1 MTRLWQTT
9 VILLG
14 TIAMTACG
22 GGNEKAAE
30 GSSSMSRSPAS
41 VRGWVADIQ
50 STPTNYSVVKPM
62 SDSALRSDLF
72 SRTNV
77 YVANAQFASG
87 GIAENGSF
95 ILLDVPPGSVNVVF
109 QIPGYRDA
117 SLQLTGVPENADVL
131 IPGVIV
137 TPTGARP
144 ADGAAIQVRVPGE
157 TKRATGQFATVG
169 GVRVPVT
176 EAPLSEMVD
185 RRDYPEPP
193 KGPAAVKP
201 LATVR

>member
-1 MTRLWQTT
+1 MTRAWLTTT
-9 VILLG
+9 VFLG
-14 TIAMTACG
+14 AIALASCG
-22 GGNEKAAE
+22 GAEKRAD
-30 GSSSMSRSPAS
+30 GSSMSRSPAS
-41 VRGWVADIQ
+41 VRGWVSDIQ

-95 ILLDVPPGSVNVVF
+95 ILLDVPPGAVNIVF

-117 SLQLTGVPENADVL
+117 SLQLSGVPENADVL

-137 TPTGARP
+137 TPNGARP
-144 ADGAAIQVRVPGE
+144 ADGASIQVRIPGE
-157 TKRATGQFATVG
+157 TKRATGQFALVG
-169 GVRVPVT
+169 GIRVPVT